1 MGLATTR
8 LMHIPSVTL
17 QLAGIVAASSITSGC
32 SGVPSLLNGDQ
43 AERFLQ
49 TAFDYIIVGL
59 YSHVH
64 TKLAI
69 PLTSRVGG
77 GTAGV
82 ALASR

>member
-8 LMHIPSVTL
+8 LMHIASVTL
-17 QLAGIVAASSITSGC
+17 QLAGIAAASSTSGC